1 MADLNIRENGPL
13 SETPQQKFKIQTMTS
28 LIDFY
33 AANYRAQLPL
43 YINNTKKIVNL
54 LRHRILILTH
64 FLYILNQH
72 LLIHIYRVRK

>member
-43 YINNTKKIVNL
+43 YIKNTKK
-54 LRHRILILTH
+54 
-64 FLYILNQH
+64 Q
-72 LLIHIYRVRK
+72 